1 MPTFKPIESF
11 ALKTVDIELKE
22 AKTNAKITRGGIT
35 VTVPEADTSKVDDFV
50 SRLPPAKR
58 PTLPRVI
65 SQSPPA
71 GTLVAPGTRI
81 QITIVP
87 PKDVQVGIF
96 KGVHADLADVF
107 IAQLLPV
114 IDDPVVEKAL
124 AKSSTAA
131 ELSAEERTAV
141 QSAAVKVAH
150 AANVNLQLDASAQKN
165 FDALYTTLQL
175 VAAYT

>member
-1 MPTFKPIESF
+1 MATFKPLESL
-11 ALKTVDIELKE
+11 ASRTVDIELQDT
-22 AKTNAKITRGGIT
+22 KTNAKVTRGGIT
-35 VTVPEADTSKVDDFV
+35 IAVPQADTLKVDDFV
-50 SRLPPAKR
+50 SRLPPVKR

-96 KGVHADLADVF
+96 KGVHSDLANVF
-107 IAQLLPV
+107 IAELLPI
-114 IDDPVVEKAL
+114 IDDPRVGKAL

-131 ELSAEERTAV
+131 ELSPEERAAVQEAATAV
-141 QSAAVKVAH
+141 AQH
-150 AANVNLQLDASAQKN
+150 ANVNLQVDSSAQKN